1 MFKLGVISDEVSQD
15 FEHSLK
21 VISELGATHVE
32 VRDLWGRNV
41 SQLSD
46 SEINEVSN
54 LVRKY
59 GLEISNLDSFIFKTY
74 INDSESHRRHIDT
87 LRRVIELSK
96 KLDLKYTR
104 IFTFW
109 WQGELSNYLN
119 QLIERFQPV
128 VELAEQEGFHLVVEN
143 EYSCIVG
150 TGKEAREFINRLGSK
165 YVRVLWDPGNAFFA
179 RETPYPYGYDAVKD
193 LIMHIHVKD
202 AAVENGH
209 YTWKPVGG
217 GMVDYR
223 GQFKALL
230 SSGYSGVVSL
240 ETHYVPPSG
249 SKEEGTRE
257 SFRGIVSILS
267 ELGVADKVLNLR
279 K

>member
-1 MFKLGVISDEVSQD
+1 MFKIGVISDEVSQD
-15 FEHSLK
+15 LEHALK

-32 VRDLWGRNV
+32 IRDLWGRNV

-46 SEINEVSN
+46 SEITEVRN
-54 LVRKY
+54 LARKY
-59 GLEISNLDSFIFKTY
+59 GLEVSNLDSFIFKIY
-74 INDSESHRRHIDT
+74 INDSESHKKHINV

-96 KLDLKYTR
+96 RLDLKYTR

-109 WQGELSNYLN
+109 WQGELGNYLN
-119 QLIERFQPV
+119 QLIELFQPA
-128 VELAEQEGFHLVVEN
+128 VELAEREGVYLVVEN

-150 TGKEAREFINRLGSK
+150 TGREAYEFINRLGSR

-179 RETPYPYGYDAVKD
+179 RETPYPHGYSAVKD
-193 LIMHIHVKD
+193 LVMHIHVKD

-209 YTWKPVGG
+209 YAWKPIGG
-217 GMVDYR
+217 GMIDYR

-230 SSGYSGVVSL
+230 DNGYDGVISL

-257 SFRGIVSILS
+257 SFNGIVKILR
-267 ELGVADKVLNLR
+267 ELGVAEKVLNFR
-279 K
+279 R